1 MGKKNNI
8 VFNLTID
15 DLKELGII
23 KRKRQRRKTPQR
35 IMKYIQQPNNIKSV
49 SDHMTGYSNVFNNA
63 NTSNLQTENLRL
75 QNNLL
80 EKYPMIKNETNNNF
94 ESRFKAIENENKEN
108 QDLTQYIL
116 QSAYGGEFNYRPMI
130 TQTGLRQPQVEQLDD
145 NDDVPETGGS
155 NLFKSY
161 KADYDNSDN
170 IDIHSTLTEKSTGI
184 RQPENPNDSTFNDVD
199 SEYEEDSVDEAS
211 TLAEAEAEAEAEPEP
226 EPESEAMKIAK
237 AELSAAAL
245 KKQKNKEAYER
256 HLANVNALK
265 AEYTKLKGKD
275 IQVLKSKTVK
285 VLKEAINKLKSKK

>member
-23 KRKRQRRKTPQR
+23 KRKRRQRTKTNR
-35 IMKYIQQPNNIKSV
+35 LMKYIQQPNNIKSV

-94 ESRFKAIENENKEN
+94 ESRFKGIENENKEN

-130 TQTGLRQPQVEQLDD
+130 TQTG
-145 NDDVPETGGS
+145 
-155 NLFKSY
+155 
-161 KADYDNSDN
+161 
-170 IDIHSTLTEKSTGI
+170 
-184 RQPENPNDSTFNDVD
+184 
-199 SEYEEDSVDEAS
+199 
-211 TLAEAEAEAEAEPEP
+211 
-226 EPESEAMKIAK
+226 
-237 AELSAAAL
+237 
-245 KKQKNKEAYER
+245 
-256 HLANVNALK
+256 
-265 AEYTKLKGKD
+265 
-275 IQVLKSKTVK
+275 
-285 VLKEAINKLKSKK
+285 